1 MKKNRGMNK
10 IIILL
15 MVFFLFSFTGITGRF
30 LFIQVSGEVDD
41 VSLAEWAK
49 EMRETEVVLKAER
62 GKIYDQD
69 GKLLVYNRPTFRLY
83 AVLDPEISEG
93 RNDPIHV
100 VDVEETAEKIAPLI
114 DMEQDEIERILVN
127 GQEEGRFQV
136 EFGKKGRNLSQQTME
151 EIKALEL
158 PGLNFMEDSFRYY
171 ANGNFASH
179 IIGFTRP
186 NEETNELHGVIGIEQ
201 QYNKT
206 LSGTDG
212 YFQYDRDKYN
222 KKLLQSND
230 VFQEPENGNDIY
242 LTINQKIQVLLEDVL
257 SEVEEKYE
265 PERMSAIVMNPKT
278 GEILALSNRP
288 SFNPNQILDVE
299 NWYNDAISTP
309 VEPGSTVKIFTWA
322 AAIDAGKYN
331 GNELYQS
338 GRYQVN
344 QKIEPIN
351 DHNKGAGWGM
361 ISFDEGFVRS
371 SNVAASKLM
380 WEKLGSDLFYEY
392 LQRFDF
398 DKPTG
403 IDLPN
408 EQAGQILYNWPSE
421 KLRTA
426 FGQGSTVTAIQQL
439 KAATALVN
447 DGKMMQPF
455 VVKKIVNS
463 DTGKV
468 VEEYEPKVVGEPIK
482 KETAEKVIELMD
494 QVVNSEKGTGK
505 NFRLKDY
512 SVIGKTGTAQIPD
525 PNGRG
530 YLTGRNNY
538 IFSFLGMAPKED
550 PQLLIHVSVKQPK
563 LKPTEVGSDPVS
575 YIFNNVMENGL
586 RYLNI
591 EPDVEQEIN
600 HVETLTFPK
609 ITDKPLQHAINE
621 VEKLGIKPLVI
632 GDGKN
637 VIASNYDEGDILL
650 KSQKVFLVTDKP
662 TMPNMKGWSMRD
674 VHRLAALLD
683 LNVKSKGNGFVVK
696 QSIKAGKK
704 INPNDNLEVKLSKP
718 NDKKQ

>member
-1 MKKNRGMNK
+1 MRKNRSMNR
-10 IIILL
+10 IIALL
-15 MVFFLFSFTGITGRF
+15 MLFFLVFFVGITGRF
-30 LFIQVSGEVDD
+30 LFIQVSGEVDN
-41 VSLAEWAK
+41 VSLASWA
-49 EMRETEVVLKAER
+49 EDMRETKVILKAER

-83 AVLDPEISEG
+83 AILDPEISKNRDE
-93 RNDPIHV
+93 PLHV
-100 VDVEETAEKIAPLI
+100 TDIEATAENIAPLI
-114 DMEQDEIERILVN
+114 DMDQEEMIRIMRQ
-127 GQEEGRFQV
+127 GQAEGRFQV
-136 EFGKKGRNLSQQTME
+136 EFGKKGRNLSQQTVE

-158 PGLNFMEDSFRYY
+158 PGINFMEDSFRYY

-186 NEETNELHGVIGIEQ
+186 NEETNELQGVIGIEQ
-201 QYNKT
+201 QYNKA
-206 LSGTDG
+206 LSGEDG
-212 YFQYDRDKYN
+212 FIQYHRDKYN
-222 KKLLQSND
+222 KKLLQSED
-230 VFQEPENGNDIY
+230 VYKKPKNGNDLY

-257 SEVEEKYE
+257 NEVEEKYE
-265 PERMSAIVMNPKT
+265 PERMSVIVMNPKT

-288 SFNPNQILDVE
+288 SFNPNEILDVE

-309 VEPGSTVKIFTWA
+309 IEPGSTAKIFTWA

-338 GRYQVN
+338 GRYKVN
-344 QKIEPIN
+344 PKIEAIN
-351 DHNKGAGWGM
+351 DHNQGQGWGL
-361 ISFDEGFVRS
+361 ITFDEGFIRS

-426 FGQGSTVTAIQQL
+426 FGQGSTVTPMQQL

-455 VVKKIVNS
+455 VVKKIVDP

-468 VEEYEPKVVGEPIK
+468 IEEYKPKVVGEPIK
-482 KETAEKVIELMD
+482 KETAAKVIELMD
-494 QVVNSEKGTGK
+494 QVVNSKHGTGK

-512 SVIGKTGTAQIPD
+512 SVVGKTGTAQIPD
-525 PNGRG
+525 PNGKG

-550 PQLLIHVSVKQPK
+550 PQLLIHVAVKQPK
-563 LKPTEVGSDPVS
+563 LKATEVGSDPVS
-575 YIFNNVMENGL
+575 YIFKNVMENGL

-591 EPDVEQEIN
+591 EPDIDEPVSEVTTVTFPNIVDQPREQAIKQLNELGIEPIVIGEGKRIVKAN
-600 HVETLTFPK
+600 YQAGETL
-609 ITDKPLQHAINE
+609 LA
-621 VEKLGIKPLVI
+621 
-632 GDGKN
+632 
-637 VIASNYDEGDILL
+637 
-650 KSQKVFLVTDKP
+650 SQKVMLVTEQP
-662 TMPNMKGWSMRD
+662 QMPNIKGWSMRD
-674 VHRLAALLD
+674 VFRLAELLD
-683 LNVKSKGNGFVVK
+683 LDVKHKGSGFVTK
-696 QSIKAGKK
+696 QSIKAGKA
-704 INPNDNLEVKLSKP
+704 IKP
-718 NDKKQ
+718 NDSLEVTFKKPNAKKQ